1 MSWTD
6 FPAPNRWSAGE
17 FLPAADL
24 NLFLQDNTQFLKLNI
39 ALEEPVALGV
49 SATDTITIT
58 QSFHEIEEAGAGSEV
73 ATIALGTD
81 ITGTD
86 DGRLLILRAAAGE
99 TITLVTTGNL
109 AIGSNIVLDNPAK
122 YVMLIGE
129 DGTWRLLAYTRSTL
143 VTSGTGTIS
152 SDTVQI
158 AHNLGQI
165 PTRVLITPT
174 SPLGG
179 SEIWVSDKEVDAAG
193 DPGTT
198 HFQVTADPAPYE
210 SDITFD
216 WRAWV
221 GEGI

>member
-1 MSWTD
+1 MPWTD
-6 FPAPNRWSAGE
+6 FPAPDRWSAGGY
-17 FLPAADL
+17 LPAADL
-24 NLFLQDNTQFLKLNI
+24 NQFLQGNTEFLKRNI
-39 ALEEPVALGV
+39 ALEEPVTLPITVGGV
-49 SATDTITIT
+49 ITIT
-58 QSFHEIEEAGAGSEV
+58 QSFHEIEEAADGSEV
-73 ATIALGTD
+73 DTIALGTD

-86 DGRLLILRAAAGE
+86 DGRLLILRAATGE
-99 TITLVTTGNL
+99 TITLVNATGNL
-109 AIGSNIVLDNPAK
+109 AIGSNIVLDNTGK

-152 SDTVQI
+152 GDTVQI

-174 SPLGG
+174 SPLEG
-179 SEIWVSDKEVDAAG
+179 SEIWVSDKAVDDAG

-198 HFQVTADPAPYE
+198 HFQVTADVAPPY
-210 SDITFD
+210 DITFD

-221 GEGI
+221 GEGL